1 MKNKFSISILLA
13 IFILNYS
20 CAQDL
25 KSLDQ
30 EDKNSI
36 ITNEDNYEMELV
48 FEDENIIWG
57 IEFLDDNS
65 ILASVKSGSI
75 YQYKNGVKTE
85 IQGLPEI
92 YLRGQGG
99 LLDLAIHPDFKEN
112 KWLYLSYSS
121 EEVKGK
127 GGNTT
132 IARAKLIDNSLV
144 DLEVLYK
151 GSPNT
156 KKGQHF
162 GGRMVFDNKNY
173 LYFSIGDRGNRNVNP
188 QDITIDGGKIY
199 RIKDD
204 GTIPTDNPFYKEENA
219 KKAIYSYGHRNP
231 QGMFKHPETGEIW
244 TNEHGPRG
252 GDEINIIKKGKNYG
266 WPKITYGINYS
277 GTTITKDK
285 SLPNMEQPL
294 YYWLP
299 SIAPS
304 SFEYISS
311 EIYPGWKGSLLA
323 GALVFKYIERV
334 GIKDN
339 KVISRSK
346 IAEGLGRP
354 RDVKQGPDG
363 YIYVSIEN
371 KGVYKIVPSKKKNNL
386 KISEINNYPIG
397 KELYEDFCMRCHM
410 SDGKG
415 VEGAY
420 PPLANAD
427 YLLNKRIESIKA
439 IKYGLSGPIVVN
451 GINYNLNMEKM
462 GLDNQE
468 IAEIMNYILNSWGN
482 KTEKLVTEKEVDEV

>member
-1 MKNKFSISILLA
+1 MKKIFLISILLG
-13 IFILNYS
+13 IFITNYS

-25 KSLDQ
+25 KPLDQ
-30 EDKNSI
+30 ENKNTI
-36 ITNEDNYEMELV
+36 VTDEVDYEMELV
-48 FEDENIIWG
+48 FENENIIWG
-57 IEFLDDNS
+57 IEFFDDSS
-65 ILASVKSGSI
+65 ILASVKSGSLFH
-75 YQYKNGVKTE
+75 YKNGIKTE
-85 IQGLPEI
+85 INGLPEI
-92 YLRGQGG
+92 YFRGQGG
-99 LLDLAIHPDFKEN
+99 LLDIAIHPDFKEN
-112 KWLYLSYSS
+112 NLLYFSYAS
-121 EEVKGK
+121 EENKGK

-132 IARAKLIDNSLV
+132 IARAKLIDNSLT

-151 GSPNT
+151 GSPET

-162 GGRMVFDNKNY
+162 GGRLEFDNDNF

-188 QDITIDGGKIY
+188 QDLTVDGGKIY

-204 GTIPTDNPFYKEENA
+204 GTIPVDNPFYNSPNA
-219 KKAIYSYGHRNP
+219 KRAIYSYGHRNP

-252 GDEINIIKKGKNYG
+252 GDEINIIQKGKNYG

-311 EIYPGWKGSLLA
+311 EIYPNWKGSLLA
-323 GALVFKYIERV
+323 GALVFKYIERI
-334 GIKDN
+334 GIKNN

-346 IAEGLGRP
+346 IAEDLGRP

-371 KGVYKIVPSKKKNNL
+371 KGVYKIIPSKKKIKVSKLNNH
-386 KISEINNYPIG
+386 SIG
-397 KELYEDFCMRCHM
+397 KELYEDFCVRCHM
-410 SDGKG
+410 TDGKG
-415 VEGAY
+415 VKGAY

-439 IKYGLSGPIVVN
+439 VKYGLSGPIVVN
-451 GINYNLNMEKM
+451 GVNYNLNMENM
-462 GLDNQE
+462 GLDSQE
-468 IAEIMNYILNSWGN
+468 IADVMNYILNSWGN
-482 KTEKLVTEKEVDEV
+482 KSEKSVTEKEVDEV